1 MIVKLFRF
9 LGIKNLKPRQKMFF
23 GVHVHQWSKRAFFT
37 GKERQDWSTNCTDKT
52 KLKND
57 K

>member
-9 LGIKNLKPRQKMFF
+9 LGILKPRQKMF
-23 GVHVHQWSKRAFFT
+23 GAHVHQWSKRAFFT
-37 GKERQDWSTNCTDKT
+37 GKEHQDWSTNCTDKT